1 MFIEKIEGIVG
12 GYMNYLILV
21 NKANLFNKEMLGEI
35 VLAGKDFHMKDV
47 YLEKNTCE
55 AVLKI
60 LNDVNAI
67 PGFNKVILDSGYR
80 SLEYQQQVF
89 DYYVDRDGID
99 EAKKRVALVGT
110 SEHHTGLAVDFALN
124 VNGEYLDELSGNEQE
139 LIWLADKAYK
149 YGFILRYP
157 KGKESITGYNYEP
170 WHFRYVGSK
179 EIALDLK
186 NRNLTLE
193 EYLDGNLN

>member
-1 MFIEKIEGIVG
+1 
-12 GYMNYLILV
+12 MNYLILV
-21 NKANLFNKEMLGEI
+21 NKTNLFEESMLGEI

-47 YLEKNTCE
+47 YLEKNTCA
-55 AVLKI
+55 AVLKM

-80 SLEYQQQVF
+80 SLEYQQHVF

-99 EAKKRVALVGT
+99 DAKKRVALVGT

>member
-47 YLEKNTCE
+47 FLEKNTCE
-55 AVLKI
+55 AVLKM

-89 DYYVDRDGID
+89 DYYVDRDGLD
-99 EAKKRVALVGT
+99 EAKKRVALVNT

-124 VNGEYLDELSGNEQE
+124 VNGEYLDELSGNDQE
-139 LIWLADKAYK
+139 LIWLADNAYK
-149 YGFILRYP
+149 YGFILKYP

>member
-47 YLEKNTCE
+47 YLEKNICE

-67 PGFNKVILDSGYR
+67 PGFNKVILDSVYR
-80 SLEYQQQVF
+80 SLEYQQHVF
-89 DYYVDRDGID
+89 DYYVDRDGLD
-99 EAKKRVALVGT
+99 EAKKKVALVGT
-110 SEHHTGLAVDFALN
+110 SEHYTGLAVDFALN

-139 LIWLADKAYK
+139 LIWLADNAYK

>member
-1 MFIEKIEGIVG
+1 MEQYFKSKGC
-12 GYMNYLILV
+12 
-21 NKANLFNKEMLGEI
+21 EI

-47 YLEKNTCE
+47 FLEKNTCE
-55 AVLKI
+55 AVLKM

-139 LIWLADKAYK
+139 LIWLADNAYK

>member
-1 MFIEKIEGIVG
+1 
-12 GYMNYLILV
+12 MNYLILV

-47 YLEKNTCE
+47 YLEKNTCA
-55 AVLKI
+55 AVLKM

-89 DYYVDRDGID
+89 DYYVDRNGLD

-157 KGKESITGYNYEP
+157 KGKESFTGYNYEP

-179 EIALDLK
+179 EITLDIK